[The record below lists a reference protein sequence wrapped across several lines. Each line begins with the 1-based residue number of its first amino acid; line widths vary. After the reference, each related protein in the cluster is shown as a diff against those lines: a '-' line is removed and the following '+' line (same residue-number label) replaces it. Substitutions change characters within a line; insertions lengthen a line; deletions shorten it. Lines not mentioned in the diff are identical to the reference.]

1 MNIYSQVPSYFTDSY
16 ISHIHCVLLIEVP
29 DLDAVCED
37 YILKLVGTFGLKDLK
52 ACGLIE
58 PTDVVNGKQMYKIH

>member
-1 MNIYSQVPSYFTDSY
+1 MNIYSQVPSYYTDSY
-16 ISHIHCVLLIEVP
+16 IAHIHCIMLIESA
-29 DLDAVCED
+29 DLDAVYED

-58 PTDVVNGKQMYKIH
+58 PCGRVNGKQMYKIN

>member
-1 MNIYSQVPSYFTDSY
+1 MNKYSQIPSYFTDSY

-29 DLDAVCED
+29 DLDAVYED
-37 YILKLVGTFGLKDLK
+37 YILKLVGRFGLKDLK

-58 PTDVVNGKQMYKIH
+58 PTDVVNGKQMYKIK